1 MAGELIVIVDD
12 EAPVRD
18 ALRFALHKAG
28 YLTREAA
35 DGVEALAAIAEAR
48 PALAIVDITM
58 PRLSGLDL
66 CRRLRQ
72 AGDQLPLI
80 FLSSLDDEVERIVGL
95 ELGADDYVTKP
106 FSPREVV
113 SRVGVVLRRA
123 RAPSEPVAGTSATAA
138 ATAPPQQAAHAPAER
153 AEPAGQTLRH
163 GALVLDIGRHEAHY
177 RNTTIVLT
185 AVELGLLAALLRRPG
200 FVLDRDALIDQM
212 YRTPTVVLDR
222 TVDSHVRKLRARLR
236 APGDE
241 VIETVH
247 GVGYRI
253 GACLG

>member
-1 MAGELIVIVDD
+1 MAGELILVVDD

-18 ALRFALHKAG
+18 ALRFALTRAG
-28 YLTREAA
+28 YLVDQAV
-35 DGVEALAAIAEAR
+35 DGLDALESLGGSR
-48 PALAIVDITM
+48 PALAIVDIKM
-58 PRLSGLDL
+58 PRMGGLEL
-66 CRRLRQ
+66 CRQLR
-72 AGDQLPLI
+72 ARGDQLPLI

-123 RAPSEPVAGTSATAA
+123 RPATDSASPLAAPVTTGAS
-138 ATAPPQQAAHAPAER
+138 TAPAPA
-153 AEPAGQTLRH
+153 AVPGGDDDGQTLRH
-163 GALVLDIGRHEAHY
+163 GALLLDPGRHEASY
-177 RNTTIVLT
+177 RGVTIVLT
-185 AVELGLLAALLRRPG
+185 AVEFGLLAALLRRPG

-253 GACLG
+253 GACGD